1 MKKINNPDE
10 KEHDVESVQSET
22 EASKPPAQQ
31 KTGLVPLK
39 EDEILEFDNYFPL
52 DDENSWVSNL
62 ILYNG
67 YHCVST

>member
-1 MKKINNPDE
+1 M
-10 KEHDVESVQSET
+10 ESVQSET

-31 KTGLVPLK
+31 TTGLVPLK
-39 EDEILEFDNYFPL
+39 EDEILEFDNYFLL